1 MVNLKVRFADA
12 SYAIGDDGQ
21 EGEKFRGWDVCV
33 AASDSKLC
41 PTTGRGD

>member
-1 MVNLKVRFADA
+1 MANLKVRFSDG
-12 SYAIGDDGQ
+12 STAIGDDGQ

-33 AASDSKLC
+33 TAADSTLC